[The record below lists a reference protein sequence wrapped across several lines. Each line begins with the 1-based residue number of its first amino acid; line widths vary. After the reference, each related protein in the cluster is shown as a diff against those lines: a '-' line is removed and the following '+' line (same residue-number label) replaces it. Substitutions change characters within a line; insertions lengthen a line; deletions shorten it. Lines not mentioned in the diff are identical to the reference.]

1 MNVIC
6 FVPNWEIQLQV
17 KMFLWNLQK
26 DLYLESL
33 YLIFQI
39 VYFMMLRES
48 IFWAKEIHMEE
59 MSVDSIL
66 LNNILFVVDL
76 DWIYAEGIFVMPVNN
91 LLVHSFI

>member
-1 MNVIC
+1 
-6 FVPNWEIQLQV
+6 
-17 KMFLWNLQK
+17 
-26 DLYLESL
+26 
-33 YLIFQI
+33 
-39 VYFMMLRES
+39 
-48 IFWAKEIHMEE
+48 MEE